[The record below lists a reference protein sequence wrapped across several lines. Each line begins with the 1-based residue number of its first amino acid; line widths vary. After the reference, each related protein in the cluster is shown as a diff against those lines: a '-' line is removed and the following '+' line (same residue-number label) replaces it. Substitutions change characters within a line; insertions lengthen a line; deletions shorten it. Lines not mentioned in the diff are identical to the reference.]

1 MSANDRVF
9 IGSGNCAAVQKG
21 SPLATGPLTGDPFFR
36 RNLRYVSV
44 VGADGRVK
52 LGAFTVKRDGEC

>member
-36 RNLRYVSV
+36 RNLRYISMM
-44 VGADGRVK
+44 DRNGRVR
-52 LGAFTVKRDGEC
+52 LCALTIDAGSV

>member
-21 SPLATGPLTGDPFFR
+21 SPLMSGPLAGHPFFR
-36 RNLRYVSV
+36 RNLRYISMM
-44 VGADGRVK
+44 DRNGRVR
-52 LGAFTVKRDGEC
+52 LCALTIDAGSV